1 MKELAPIVLF
11 VYNRLD
17 HTIETI
23 NALKNNYLAEKSI
36 LFIYSDAPKKKKD
49 IESVSAVRN
58 YINKT
63 IGFKKTVV
71 IERKNNWGLAN
82 SIIDGVTTIVN
93 KYDKIIVL
101 EDDLVTSPYFL
112 NFMNEGLDIYSKDE
126 DVASLH
132 GYLYPLKKSVP
143 SSFFIK
149 GTDCWGWATWQRAW
163 EIFEKDGSKLLNELK
178 KSGRQKEAD
187 FNYSYNYTKMLK
199 AQVKGANDSW
209 AIRWYISTFL
219 KNKLTLYPGKSLV
232 SNIGMDYSGIHN
244 GSSKKFIVD
253 LDNNYK
259 PLNRINIK
267 ENKEVREY
275 FEAFFWTFKLD
286 FIPRIINKLR
296 TNYVKYFN

>member
-36 LFIYSDAPKKKKD
+36 LYIYSDAPKKKKD

-63 IGFKKTVV
+63 IGFKKTVI

-112 NFMNEGLDIYSKDE
+112 NFMNEGLDIYSEDE

-132 GYLYPLKKSVP
+132 GYLYPLKNSIP

-163 EIFEKDGSKLLNELK
+163 EIFEKDGSKLLNEL
-178 KSGRQKEAD
+178 
-187 FNYSYNYTKMLK
+187 
-199 AQVKGANDSW
+199 
-209 AIRWYISTFL
+209 
-219 KNKLTLYPGKSLV
+219 NK
-232 SNIGMDYSGIHN
+232 I
-244 GSSKKFIVD
+244 
-253 LDNNYK
+253 
-259 PLNRINIK
+259 
-267 ENKEVREY
+267 
-275 FEAFFWTFKLD
+275 
-286 FIPRIINKLR
+286 
-296 TNYVKYFN
+296 